1 MLVRLV
7 NIDDVKDV
15 ICRYENRSLQKTM
28 VYEIEKLSSCLAT
41 EQQSLQI
48 LGDKPLEFEE

>member
-28 VYEIEKLSSCLAT
+28 IYEIEKLSSCLAT
-41 EQQSLQI
+41 EEQSLQI